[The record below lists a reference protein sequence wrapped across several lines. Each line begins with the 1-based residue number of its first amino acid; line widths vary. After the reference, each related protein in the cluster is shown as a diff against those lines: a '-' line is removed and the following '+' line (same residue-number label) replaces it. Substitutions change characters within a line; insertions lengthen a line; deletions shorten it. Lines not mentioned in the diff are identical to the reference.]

1 MGSGR
6 ALEKCAYMTER
17 FSWDLNRKRELCSKY
32 LVQIVYTFVRPYDA
46 PYLGGHSYFPKNRV
60 LGSILESEFTDH

>member
-6 ALEKCAYMTER
+6 ALKKCAYMTER

-32 LVQIVYTFVRPYDA
+32 LVRIVYTFVRPYDA
-46 PYLGGHSYFPKNRV
+46 PYFGGPLREYK
-60 LGSILESEFTDH
+60 SIYELHGA